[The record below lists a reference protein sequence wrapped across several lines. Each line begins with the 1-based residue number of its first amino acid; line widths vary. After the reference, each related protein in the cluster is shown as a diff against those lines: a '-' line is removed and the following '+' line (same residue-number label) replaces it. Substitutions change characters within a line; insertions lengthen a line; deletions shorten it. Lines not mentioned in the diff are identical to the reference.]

1 LGTTAD
7 EIKQKMVRFLT
18 TFNVNAD
25 QQQDIILEDRTEEVR
40 ERAYSQEM
48 IDRNDRSE
56 LIDTKTVQGRGYG
69 GYALS

>member
-1 LGTTAD
+1 
-7 EIKQKMVRFLT
+7 M
-18 TFNVNAD
+18 
-25 QQQDIILEDRTEEVR
+25 ILEERTEEVR